1 MIDYRLLGPFEV
13 ALDGHV
19 LDVGGLKQRALLAI
33 LLLHPNQAVHRDVL
47 IDQLWAERP
56 PAGADHAVGVY
67 IWRLRKTLDQVAGN
81 PCVLTRA
88 GGYLL
93 QVRQEQVDITRFER
107 LADDGQRSL
116 AAGQASRKEHSMRR
130 PTLGRK
136 MSPRTPPR
144 KQRLAAVTRCRCRSA
159 SERSP
164 ANDR

>member
-93 QVRQEQVDITRFER
+93 QVTHEQVDIARFER

-116 AAGQASRKEHSMRR
+116 AAGQASRAARHRPLRR
-130 PTLGRK
+130 
-136 MSPRTPPR
+136 
-144 KQRLAAVTRCRCRSA
+144 
-159 SERSP
+159 
-164 ANDR
+164 